1 MLDRKWVTCC
11 FSGHRR
17 IPTENFEEISQKLR
31 MVLIE
36 LIENGYIYFGAGGA
50 LGFDMLAEKT
60 VLDLKR
66 QHPQIKLI
74 LVLPCVSQANHWRE
88 EDRKVYAHI
97 KEQADKVV
105 YISQQYTKRCMH
117 ERNRHLVDNSSAC
130 VCYLTENTGGT
141 VYTVQYA
148 LRKGLYVRNIA
159 KIG

>member
-1 MLDRKWVTCC
+1 MLNRKRVTCC

-17 IPTENFEEISQKLR
+17 IPTENLEEISRKLR
-31 MVLIE
+31 MVLIK

-50 LGFDMLAEKT
+50 LGFDMLAKKM

-66 QHPQIKLI
+66 QYPQIKLI
-74 LVLPCVSQANHWRE
+74 LVLPCVSQANHWKE
-88 EDRKVYAHI
+88 EDRRVYARI

-105 YISQQYTKRCMH
+105 YISQEYSKGCMH

-141 VYTVQYA
+141 MYTVQYA
-148 LRKGLYVRNIA
+148 VRKGLYVQNVA
-159 KIG
+159 KI